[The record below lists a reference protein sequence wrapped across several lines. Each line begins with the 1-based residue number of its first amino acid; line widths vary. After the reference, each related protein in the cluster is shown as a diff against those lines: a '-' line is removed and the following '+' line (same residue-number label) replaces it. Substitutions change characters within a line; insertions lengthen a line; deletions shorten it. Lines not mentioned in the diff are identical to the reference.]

1 MRKKLLLFL
10 SFMLSLWSYGQFTFP
25 TVTGP
30 ISVSGGTAENVP
42 INDAANAAAVPAGL
56 YDSFSVSVD
65 WVSTNYAYASEADL
79 TIITSGGNVTIDPPT
94 TGSAYSEAATTLT
107 FSGSLTSLY
116 DPSVDGLL
124 TLDLNQSWNPSDA
137 NWSNIVVTLFEAPTC
152 PDPLDLGITNL
163 TATTVDLGWTE
174 FGTATTWNVE
184 YGAAGFSQ
192 GSGAVVNTTSN
203 PHNLTGLTPETVYE
217 FYVQSDCG
225 GTDQSNWVVPFEF
238 TTPPTCPAPTDLA
251 ITNLTT
257 TSADLGWTN
266 GSSETAWN
274 VEYGAAGF
282 SQGSG
287 TVVNTTSNPHNLT
300 GLTAETAYEFYV
312 QADCGGTDQSTWAGP
327 FSFYTGYC
335 LPSASGTATYI
346 DNFTTSNGSTNISNL
361 ASGHTAGGY
370 FDGTAQA
377 VSSYE
382 LGSFDFNAEIVGGTA
397 GFAIWIDWNND
408 LVFDNVTEKVFNTT
422 GFGNGPFT
430 GTISVPSGTSI
441 GNYRMRITTDW
452 NSSNPSDP
460 CADRNR
466 AEFEDY
472 TLTITATPS
481 CLPPS
486 SLMASNI
493 TATSADLG
501 WTNGGSETAWNIEYG
516 PVGFTQGSGG
526 TTVNATTNPH
536 NLTGLT
542 AETAYEFYVQADCG
556 GTDQSTW
563 AGPFAFTTPCN
574 PYSIPY
580 FEGFESGY
588 THNTNVDGCVIQESE
603 LGTQAWTANNTLTS
617 YNRSPRTGDWNAFL
631 RYSNTDWMF
640 IPVQLV
646 GGTSYMMDVYARQD
660 GSTATNAKVEI
671 SYGASGNA
679 ASMTDVIVAETGVVN
694 NQYQLLSGVF
704 TPVTSGVYYI
714 GIKGIVNGSPWYLS
728 VDDIAIYEAPSC
740 LPTTDLV
747 ASNETQ
753 TSVDLDWTENNS
765 ATTWNIEY
773 GPEGF
778 TPGTGTVITGVTTN
792 PYTVSGLNSSSTYDF
807 YVQSDC
813 GSGDISS
820 IGSGVTATTL
830 CGAVLAPYYEG
841 FESGELPTCYENLS
855 SNTTSTSAN
864 NFWKF
869 TGQAGYGA
877 ANNGKAAGT
886 FAWSDGST
894 PTPDSMML
902 ITTEVDLT
910 PLTTPYLGFEWFSN
924 NTDNPGDN
932 VPLIVSIHDGT
943 SWILLDTL
951 RGDSDEWQFA
961 SFDLAAYANTVV
973 KVGFMTNQTTTTN
986 DAYYN
991 DILVDEIR
999 IDNCITGQDGTKNVC
1014 RLDGTVDL
1022 NDNIVTAAMGGGTW
1036 HSDGLDI
1043 HLNDSIFDYS
1053 TLPSGT
1059 YEMYYVER
1067 FACADTSVAT
1077 INVYNASTAGEGQ
1090 TITVCKNEPINLY
1103 AALSGNVD
1111 IGGDWYDFNG
1121 NLLPNSQPTSP
1132 SLAAQY
1138 NYNYITSN
1146 GVCPADTATV
1156 EVNVGNCV
1164 WAVEE
1169 EEFAEISVYPNPTTS
1184 VLNIVNPSNTSSL
1197 RIEMLDMNGRVVMVE
1212 NKALNNATEA
1222 TLTID
1227 HLEKGIYTLRVYNNE
1242 GQRTFKIV
1250 KQ

>member
-1 MRKKLLLFL
+1 MKKNYKKLRKIGFALLASLSISTL
-10 SFMLSLWSYGQFTFP
+10 SFGQYGCGSAVGITDGYTSMGITTPGNAGPEDWNDNPTGTSINVNYWDDDVYLFEYTAGATAEEISMTIFTRNGWNGIGIFASCSGVAFSDELDADGSTSSSVSKTVSAMLQAGQTVYIAVGQWGSPNDLDFDVTDF
-25 TVTGP
+25 TVTT
-30 ISVSGGTAENVP
+30 IAC
-42 INDAANAAAVPAGL
+42 PAP
-56 YDSFSVSVD
+56 VD
-65 WVSTNYAYASEADL
+65 LA
-79 TIITSGGNVTIDPPT
+79 
-94 TGSAYSEAATTLT
+94 
-107 FSGSLTSLY
+107 
-116 DPSVDGLL
+116 
-124 TLDLNQSWNPSDA
+124 
-137 NWSNIVVTLFEAPTC
+137 
-152 PDPLDLGITNL
+152 ITNL

-174 FGTATTWNVE
+174 FGTATAWNVE

-192 GSGAVVNTTSN
+192 GSGTMVNGTTTN

-225 GTDQSNWVVPFEF
+225 GTDQSNWVGPFEFTTPPTCPAPTDLDIQNLTATSVDLEWTEAGAATDWNIEYGTYGYTQGNGTDVATTTNPHSLTGLTPETTYDFYVQADCGVSDQSVWVGPFAF

-266 GSSETAWN
+266 GGSETAWN

-282 SQGSG
+282 TPGSG
-287 TVVNTTSNPHNLT
+287 TPV
-300 GLTAETAYEFYV
+300 
-312 QADCGGTDQSTWAGP
+312 ST
-327 FSFYTGYC
+327 
-335 LPSASGTATYI
+335 
-346 DNFTTSNGSTNISNL
+346 
-361 ASGHTAGGY
+361 
-370 FDGTAQA
+370 
-377 VSSYE
+377 
-382 LGSFDFNAEIVGGTA
+382 
-397 GFAIWIDWNND
+397 
-408 LVFDNVTEKVFNTT
+408 
-422 GFGNGPFT
+422 
-430 GTISVPSGTSI
+430 
-441 GNYRMRITTDW
+441 
-452 NSSNPSDP
+452 
-460 CADRNR
+460 
-466 AEFEDY
+466 
-472 TLTITATPS
+472 
-481 CLPPS
+481 
-486 SLMASNI
+486 
-493 TATSADLG
+493 
-501 WTNGGSETAWNIEYG
+501 
-516 PVGFTQGSGG
+516 
-526 TTVNATTNPH
+526 TTNPH

-542 AETAYEFYVQADCG
+542 EETAYEFYVQADCG

-588 THNTNVDGCVIQESE
+588 THNTNVDGCLTQESE
-603 LGTQAWTANNTLTS
+603 AGTSTWTANNTLTS

-679 ASMTDVIVAETGVVN
+679 ASMTNVIVAETGVVN

-778 TPGTGTVITGVTTN
+778 TPGTGTVISGVTTN
-792 PYTVSGLNSSSTYDF
+792 PYTVSGLNPSSTYDF

-813 GSGDISS
+813 GSGDLSS
-820 IGSGVTATTL
+820 FGIETTATTL

-855 SNTTSTSAN
+855 SNTSSSSTN

-869 TGQAGYGA
+869 TGQADYGA

-924 NTDNPGDN
+924 NTNNPGDN

-999 IDNCITGQDGTKNVC
+999 IDDCITGQDGTKNVC

-1043 HLNDSIFDYS
+1043 HLNDSIFEYS
-1053 TLPSGT
+1053 TLPSGS
-1059 YEMYYVER
+1059 YELFYVER

-1077 INVYNASTAGEGQ
+1077 INVYNESTAGDGQ
-1090 TITVCKNEPINLY
+1090 SITVCKNEPINLY

-1138 NYNYITSN
+1138 NYSYITSN
-1146 GVCPADTATV
+1146 GVCPADTAVV
-1156 EVNVGNCV
+1156 EVNVDNCV
-1164 WAVEE
+1164 WVSVEE

-1184 VLNIVNPSNTSSL
+1184 VLNIVNPSNTSAL